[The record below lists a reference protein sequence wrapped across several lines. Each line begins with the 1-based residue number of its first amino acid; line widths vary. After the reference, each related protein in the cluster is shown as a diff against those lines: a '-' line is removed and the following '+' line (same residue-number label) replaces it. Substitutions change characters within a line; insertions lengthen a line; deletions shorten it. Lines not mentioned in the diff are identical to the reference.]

1 MPDCGMACSV
11 TFKHKG
17 LRRFWESGDTRG
29 VPGDL
34 AKRLNRRLDDLAAA
48 VSPDD
53 LRIPGYRL
61 HPLTGGLAG
70 HWSIRVSG
78 NWRLVFRFEGGG
90 AADVDLVDYH

>member
-1 MPDCGMACSV
+1 MPDCGMACPV
-11 TFKHKG
+11 TFRHKG

-61 HPLTGGLAG
+61 HALTGGLAG

-78 NWRLVFRFEGGG
+78 NWRLVFRFRDGG
-90 AADVDLVDYH
+90 AVDVDLVDYH